1 MSPSHQTRVVCRSA
15 APGADAWFKPIE
27 KNTDGPIWD
36 MPDHAAAMTK
46 SAVAKF
52 PLRVASAC
60 GQPRNMVGLL
70 GGTHMPPLA
79 ASSGARRGAGRIV
92 LLLALAIFIQALDR
106 GNFSTA
112 APLIKDEFGFTNT
125 QIGLLTSAFFLTYV
139 PGHALAGW
147 LVEKFNAYRT
157 LTWGLAVWSLAT
169 VLTGWAGGFA
179 SLLVMRLLLGLGE
192 STAFPASSKLIA
204 QHVAPGRLASA
215 NAWTGVG
222 LSAGNGIGIFAGGLV
237 IAHYGWHPLFFVFGA
252 LSLLWLA
259 PWLLAERPAPA
270 KTAAAAEGLD
280 LAPGFAELF
289 SKREMW
295 GAMCGHFCNNYS
307 YFLVLSWLPLYLTK
321 EQGFSLTT
329 MAWLGGAVYLISA
342 ITGLLGAR
350 MVDGWIGRGADVNRV
365 RKSGAILSLLIAL
378 VCMLACA
385 SGDTTL
391 AVAGLLGYGVANGL
405 GFFSIF
411 SIAQT
416 LAGPNAAGK
425 WTGLQNGFGGLAGVL
440 SPIITGASI
449 DATGDY
455 RVAFLIAA
463 ASAVLGML
471 CWGVVIRKVEPVGWS
486 RG

>member
-1 MSPSHQTRVVCRSA
+1 MQPSA
-15 APGADAWFKPIE
+15 A
-27 KNTDGPIWD
+27 
-36 MPDHAAAMTK
+36 
-46 SAVAKF
+46 
-52 PLRVASAC
+52 R
-60 GQPRNMVGLL
+60 
-70 GGTHMPPLA
+70 
-79 ASSGARRGAGRIV
+79 SGVHTAAGRIV
-92 LLLALAIFIQALDR
+92 FLLALAIFIQALDR

-112 APLIKDEFGFTNT
+112 APLIKGQFGFTNT
-125 QIGLLTSAFFLTYV
+125 QIGLLTSAFFLAYV
-139 PGHALAGW
+139 PGHVFSGW

-157 LTWGLAVWSLAT
+157 LTCGLVAWSLAT
-169 VLTGWAGGFA
+169 FLTGWAGGFA
-179 SLLVMRLLLGLGE
+179 SLFALRLLLGLGE
-192 STAFPASSKLIA
+192 STAFPATSKLIA
-204 QHVAPGRLASA
+204 QHTTPGRLASA

-222 LSAGNGIGIFAGGLV
+222 LSAGNGIGIFAGGLI
-237 IAHYGWHPLFFVFGA
+237 IAHYGWHLLFFVFGA

-259 PWLLAERPAPA
+259 PWLLTKRPAPVS
-270 KTAAAAEGLD
+270 TAAEGPD
-280 LAPGFAELF
+280 LAPGFAELL

-295 GAMCGHFCNNYS
+295 GAMFGHFCNNYS

-321 EQGFSLTT
+321 QQGFSLTT
-329 MAWLGGAVYLISA
+329 MAWLGGAVYLISS
-342 ITGLLGAR
+342 ITGVLGAR
-350 MVDGWIGRGADVNRV
+350 LVDGWIGRGAILNGV
-365 RKSGAILSLLIAL
+365 RKGTAIASLVIAL

-385 SGDTTL
+385 SGNPTL

-425 WTGLQNGFGGLAGVL
+425 WMGLQNGFGGLAGVL

-463 ASAVLGML
+463 ASCVLGVL

>member
-1 MSPSHQTRVVCRSA
+1 MPTMA
-15 APGADAWFKPIE
+15 A
-27 KNTDGPIWD
+27 
-36 MPDHAAAMTK
+36 
-46 SAVAKF
+46 
-52 PLRVASAC
+52 R
-60 GQPRNMVGLL
+60 
-70 GGTHMPPLA
+70 
-79 ASSGARRGAGRIV
+79 SGAHSGAGRII
-92 LLLALAIFIQALDR
+92 LLLSLAIFIQALDR

-125 QIGLLTSAFFLTYV
+125 QIGLLTSAFFFAYV
-139 PGHALAGW
+139 PGHVLAGW
-147 LVEKFNAYRT
+147 LVEKFTAYRILT
-157 LTWGLAVWSLAT
+157 LGLTAWSLAT
-169 VLTGWAGGFA
+169 FVTGLAGGFA
-179 SLLVMRLLLGLGE
+179 SLLVLRFLLGLGE

-222 LSAGNGIGIFAGGLV
+222 LSAGNGAGIFAGGLI
-237 IAHYGWHPLFFVFGA
+237 IAQYGWHLLFFVFGA
-252 LSLLWLA
+252 LSLLWLV
-259 PWLLAERPAPA
+259 PWLLTERPAPVN
-270 KTAAAAEGLD
+270 TAAAEAPD
-280 LAPGFAELF
+280 FAPGFTEMF

-307 YFLVLSWLPLYLTK
+307 YFLVLSWLPLYLVK
-321 EQGFSLTT
+321 EQGFSLTA
-329 MAWLGGAVYLISA
+329 MAWLGGAVYLISS

-350 MVDGWIGRGADVNRV
+350 MLDGWIGRGANVNRV
-365 RKSGAILSLLIAL
+365 RKSGAIASLLIAL

-385 SGDTTL
+385 SGNTTL
-391 AVAGLLGYGVANGL
+391 AVAGLLGYGLANGL

-425 WTGLQNGFGGLAGVL
+425 WMGLQNGFGGLAGIL

-463 ASAVLGML
+463 ASSLLGMF

-486 RG
+486 KG

>member
-1 MSPSHQTRVVCRSA
+1 MPTAPARSA
-15 APGADAWFKPIE
+15 GR
-27 KNTDGPIWD
+27 
-36 MPDHAAAMTK
+36 
-46 SAVAKF
+46 S
-52 PLRVASAC
+52 
-60 GQPRNMVGLL
+60 
-70 GGTHMPPLA
+70 GT
-79 ASSGARRGAGRIV
+79 RRLI

-125 QIGLLTSAFFLTYV
+125 QVGILTSAFFFTYV
-139 PGHALAGW
+139 PGHAFSGW

-157 LTWGLAVWSLAT
+157 LTWGLAAWSLAT
-169 VLTGWAGGFA
+169 FLTGWTGGFA

-204 QHVAPGRLASA
+204 QHAVPGRLASA

-222 LSAGNGIGIFAGGLV
+222 LSAGNGMGIFAGGLI
-237 IAHYGWHPLFFVFGA
+237 IAQYGWHLLFFVFGA
-252 LSLLWLA
+252 LSLLWLV

-270 KTAAAAEGLD
+270 ISAAAEVPD
-280 LAPGFAELF
+280 LAPDFAEMF

-307 YFLVLSWLPLYLTK
+307 YFLVLSWLPLYLVK
-321 EQGFSLTT
+321 QQGFSLTT
-329 MAWLGGAVYLISA
+329 MAWLGGAVYLISSIA
-342 ITGLLGAR
+342 GLTGAR
-350 MVDGWIGRGADVNRV
+350 IVDGWIGRGANVNRV
-365 RKSGAILSLLIAL
+365 RKSAAIASLLIAL

-385 SGDTTL
+385 SGNTTL

-416 LAGPNAAGK
+416 LAGPSAAGK
-425 WTGLQNGFGGLAGVL
+425 WMGLQNGFGGLAGIL
-440 SPIITGASI
+440 CPIITGASI

-463 ASAVLGML
+463 ASSVLGML
-471 CWGVVIRKVEPVGWS
+471 CWGVVIRKIEPVWWS
-486 RG
+486 GSLVLTSD